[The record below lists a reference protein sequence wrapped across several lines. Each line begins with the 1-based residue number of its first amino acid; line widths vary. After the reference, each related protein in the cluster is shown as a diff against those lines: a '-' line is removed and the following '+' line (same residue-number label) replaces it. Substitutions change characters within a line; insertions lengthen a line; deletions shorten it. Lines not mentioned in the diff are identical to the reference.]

1 MNDSAPH
8 HPSHDTADTPD
19 VPDTEPSAVT
29 LPHTAAEDVLGVLT
43 GTWLASLGLHLLHE
57 AHAVTGGTAGLS
69 LLVTY
74 AAPYSLSLVLV
85 LVNLPFFALALW
97 KKGWQFTL
105 RSAIAVGLLSA
116 FTALHGEMIP
126 SPGLEPVYGVLTG
139 NILAGV
145 GILILFRHGSSL
157 GGFSVLALIAQERAG
172 LRAGYV
178 QMALDVLVVVAA
190 LLVVPWDNVL
200 LSAAGAVVL
209 NLILAFNH
217 RPERYRA

>member
-1 MNDSAPH
+1 MTDSHLEHASPD
-8 HPSHDTADTPD
+8 PADTG
-19 VPDTEPSAVT
+19 EPTAVT
-29 LPHTAAEDVLGVLT
+29 LPHTPAEDVLGVLT

-69 LLVTY
+69 LLLTY
-74 AAPYSLSLVLV
+74 AFPVALPLMLILA
-85 LVNLPFFALALW
+85 NLPFFALAAW
-97 KKGWQFTL
+97 KKGWSFTF
-105 RSAIAVGLLSA
+105 RSIVAVALLSV
-116 FTALHGEMIP
+116 FTSVHAQMIP
-126 SPGLEPVYGVLTG
+126 SPDLAPVYGILTG
-139 NILAGV
+139 NVLAGV

-178 QMALDVLVVVAA
+178 QMALDVVVVAAA

-200 LSAAGAVVL
+200 LSALGAVVL
-209 NLILAFNH
+209 NVVLAFNH

>member
-1 MNDSAPH
+1 MNDSAPQ
-8 HPSHDTADTPD
+8 HPSHDTADTPI
-19 VPDTEPSAVT
+19 TEPSAVT

-74 AAPYSLSLVLV
+74 AAPLSLSLVLV

-97 KKGWQFTL
+97 KKGWQFTV

-126 SPGLEPVYGVLTG
+126 SPGLTPLYGVLTG

-157 GGFSVLALIAQERAG
+157 GGFSVLALIAQEEAG